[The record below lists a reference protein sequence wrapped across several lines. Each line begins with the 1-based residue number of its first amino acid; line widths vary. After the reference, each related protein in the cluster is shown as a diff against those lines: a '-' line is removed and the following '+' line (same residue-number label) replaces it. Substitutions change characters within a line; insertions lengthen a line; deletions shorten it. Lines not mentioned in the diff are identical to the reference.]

1 MIDFFFAIMAASMG
15 GAGAAPPPAAAQVQV
30 QPQDQGSSVV
40 VGEGVVIGQGT
51 AIEGVAVAKPEVPS
65 VPASPALPAAAPLA
79 PALIQPQEGMNMAVV
94 PAGLV
99 PEPQV
104 PTGTFTTATEVR
116 PILQA
121 TKGNWV
127 AVREFNGQDL
137 LYVTHLWAWRC
148 GLAALAISVNDEPMQ
163 NWPLPPCHADSAT
176 PNAILDSDGLPYLTL
191 RLGSVEKIEVQI
203 VYDDL
208 TMERASW
215 ARAEVK
221 MP

>member
-15 GAGAAPPPAAAQVQV
+15 GAGAPPPPAAAQVQV
-30 QPQDQGSSVV
+30 QPQGQGSSVV

-203 VYDDL
+203 VYDDM

>member
-15 GAGAAPPPAAAQVQV
+15 GAGVAPPPAAAQVQV

-51 AIEGVAVAKPEVPS
+51 AIEGVAVAKPEVPP

>member
-208 TMERASW
+208 AMERASW